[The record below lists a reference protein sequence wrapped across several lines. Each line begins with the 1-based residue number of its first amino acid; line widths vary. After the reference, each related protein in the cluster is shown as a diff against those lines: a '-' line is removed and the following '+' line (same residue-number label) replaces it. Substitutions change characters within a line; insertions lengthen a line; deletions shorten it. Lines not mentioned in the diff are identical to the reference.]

1 MLGDPL
7 PHLCIETCE
16 GSPRLHW
23 NGATWS
29 NPKHWYW
36 TEYTHIHIHVY
47 IYSYIYIYILVC
59 WFFWPEVSS
68 LKYPFQTYLQK
79 MCAEQRSADV
89 GPIGLHLWIVTD
101 SPTVWVSRP
110 SIFPTA
116 HLSLLW
122 LWQMVA
128 WNSRSPAQTHLPQ
141 VNHSEPVLQELSR
154 LEILEV
160 VQSHAHLVVY
170 MWSIEWAVYAMLQ
183 VSLFVLE
190 SKVPMV
196 QLDSR
201 LSVSTP
207 PRAESTL
214 PRSHC
219 AVAAPHGARCGSAK
233 RSLAQMKWIEMLP

>member
-1 MLGDPL
+1 
-7 PHLCIETCE
+7 
-16 GSPRLHW
+16 
-23 NGATWS
+23 
-29 NPKHWYW
+29 
-36 TEYTHIHIHVY
+36 
-47 IYSYIYIYILVC
+47 
-59 WFFWPEVSS
+59 
-68 LKYPFQTYLQK
+68 

-141 VNHSEPVLQELSR
+141 VNHSEPVLQESR
-154 LEILEV
+154 LEV

-170 MWSIEWAVYAMLQ
+170 MWSIDVYSMSISMSCICNAPGEF
-183 VSLFVLE
+183 VHVLE

-201 LSVSTP
+201 LVSTP

-233 RSLAQMKWIEMLP
+233 RSLAQMKWIEMGRILVPKKWVEHWTIFVLNPPKNDRFLWNFVISKN